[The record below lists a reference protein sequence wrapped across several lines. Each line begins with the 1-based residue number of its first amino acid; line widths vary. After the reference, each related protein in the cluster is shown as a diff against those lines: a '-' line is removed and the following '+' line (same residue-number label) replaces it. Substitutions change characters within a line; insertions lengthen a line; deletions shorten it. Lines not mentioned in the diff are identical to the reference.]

1 MAWDWVLRKLES
13 VCIGRLPL
21 CSDWPLECLQERPKA
36 VSFLLRKKKQA
47 GTSGLLVYHT
57 QAVLM
62 IRAPFIQ
69 LSLRCEGI
77 WEVRSVEVSAGA
89 ALRTL
94 PKLWLHETDISTL
107 ARVSITIPESRPGTG
122 GK

>member
-13 VCIGRLPL
+13 VCIGRLLL

-62 IRAPFIQ
+62 IRALVHSPHQ
-69 LSLRCEGI
+69 LSLHPTKYK
-77 WEVRSVEVSAGA
+77 V
-89 ALRTL
+89 
-94 PKLWLHETDISTL
+94 
-107 ARVSITIPESRPGTG
+107 
-122 GK
+122 